1 MGKSFSI
8 YVLLFFAISVRSQ
21 PNPLDLLVSRLF
33 KDYNNFASPYA
44 NRRNSTSHVEVLISL
59 SHAVIDNVNE
69 RDWTIGVLTLL
80 TIRWVD
86 PRLQWDPSLFDEI
99 AEISVKESALWKPE
113 IFLCKSAES
122 TNVSP
127 DFPSAMIRY
136 TGEVSLDVFHKI
148 TYSCQMVFDDFPFDV
163 QQCQI
168 CYGLSGI
175 SGATVD
181 LIDVPPA
188 RRDIVANSEWFFVG
202 NISVEKRIAE
212 LNGVHKDRLNYNISL
227 SRRSFFWVA
236 LIIVPTCLI
245 CIVALVGIFFAG
257 EGKVIDNAV
266 AIGLTT
272 MTSLMLVVTILAD
285 SLAKADN
292 LPGLGWFVL
301 YDIGIVCVAAI
312 VALVLDHSRSL
323 AISSVKKKRQMN
335 TWTTLLVSKRAYRA
349 VRVILFIICI
359 VGLALNV
366 VLRWSANS
374 T

>member
-1 MGKSFSI
+1 
-8 YVLLFFAISVRSQ
+8 
-21 PNPLDLLVSRLF
+21 
-33 KDYNNFASPYA
+33 
-44 NRRNSTSHVEVLISL
+44 
-59 SHAVIDNVNE
+59 
-69 RDWTIGVLTLL
+69 
-80 TIRWVD
+80 
-86 PRLQWDPSLFDEI
+86 
-99 AEISVKESALWKPE
+99 
-113 IFLCKSAES
+113 
-122 TNVSP
+122 
-127 DFPSAMIRY
+127 
-136 TGEVSLDVFHKI
+136 
-148 TYSCQMVFDDFPFDV
+148 FDDFPFDV

-202 NISVEKRIAE
+202 NISVEERITE

-227 SRRSFFWVA
+227 ARRPFFWVA

-257 EGKVIDNAV
+257 EGKVVDNAV

-312 VALVLDHSRSL
+312 VALVLDHSRSV
-323 AISSVKKKRQMN
+323 AISSVKKKRQTN

-359 VGLALNV
+359 VGLAFNVVLSVKKKRQTNTWTTLLVSKRAYRAVRVILFIICIVGLAFNV